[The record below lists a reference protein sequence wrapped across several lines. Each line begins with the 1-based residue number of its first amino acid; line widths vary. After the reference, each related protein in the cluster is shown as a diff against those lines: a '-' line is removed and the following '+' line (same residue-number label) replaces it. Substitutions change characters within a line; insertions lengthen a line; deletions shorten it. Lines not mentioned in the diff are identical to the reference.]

1 MRARRT
7 VQQVGAYENLE
18 LEPFCAGLPFSPT
31 GAQRRAME
39 EIAGDLRRGVPMN
52 RLLQGD
58 VGSGKTVVAAVAAYW
73 AARNGVQTALI
84 TEIPGEQHYRTP
96 RGLLEPL
103 GVRCVLLTGS
113 LTGGEKQ
120 RVRLALAGDRRSLPL
135 GTHALL
141 SQTTE
146 FARLGMVI
154 TDEQHRLAWPS
165 GRPCQR
171 RGGERICW

>member
-18 LEPFCAGLPFSPT
+18 LEPFCAGLPFSLT

-58 VGSGKTVVAAVAAYW
+58 VGSGKTVVAAAAAYW
-73 AARNGVQTALI
+73 AARNGVQTALMAP
-84 TEIPGEQHYRTP
+84 TEILAEQHYRTL

-103 GVRCVLLTGS
+103 GVRVCSSPG
-113 LTGGEKQ
+113 
-120 RVRLALAGDRRSLPL
+120 A
-135 GTHALL
+135 
-141 SQTTE
+141 
-146 FARLGMVI
+146 
-154 TDEQHRLAWPS
+154 
-165 GRPCQR
+165 
-171 RGGERICW
+171 